1 VKYACGSKPR
11 RPGHKR
17 DVFPVNLSS
26 YEARKNCKDI
36 TSYQRFHSAL
46 GSYLWGL
53 RARSMYMSVRSLDCA
68 AAAAAAGD
76 AVTTAGRRLERI
88 VLRATNN

>member
-1 VKYACGSKPR
+1 
-11 RPGHKR
+11 
-17 DVFPVNLSS
+17 
-26 YEARKNCKDI
+26 
-36 TSYQRFHSAL
+36 
-46 GSYLWGL
+46 
-53 RARSMYMSVRSLDCA
+53 MYMSVRSLDCA